1 MAQSTHRTDGPRRN
15 PKNSYTGAADAWLDR
30 LNAAGSTPF
39 RGRWSREH
47 WMLASLFAT
56 MSAMIVAIVPGFA
69 TAMRAPHVER
79 TTLALAL
86 PALPKFSTAVPTNN
100 WQILRVHK
108 GQTLV
113 SLFDDLGLTANTL
126 QRVLAQ
132 PGAAITLKHLH
143 EGDQLAFDIGHPG
156 ELRGLRFDKND
167 NTRVEIR
174 IGQNTIKTTVTK
186 RPTEIRLEAT
196 SGVIEGSLFAAG
208 KRAGLSEAAIREMT
222 NAFSYDIDFAQD
234 MKPGDSF
241 QVVHEEIWR
250 DGERLRNGSVIAA
263 SFDTGGKRYYAY
275 RYVHDAKTEYV
286 DENGR
291 PLKKSFMRTPVE
303 FTRISSGFTAARLHP
318 ILGTMRA
325 HHGIDY
331 AAPTGTPITAAGDAR
346 INFAGWKNGYGN
358 CIILDHGRG
367 YTTLYGHM
375 SRLGKYRVGAHVTQ
389 GTVIGYVGMTGLATG
404 PHLHYEFRIN
414 GDYRNPLTVTMPK
427 PEPLTGAALA
437 QFRAQTAPAL
447 AQLQRLRESQ
457 GMLAQARK
465 SRARG

>member
-1 MAQSTHRTDGPRRN
+1 MAQPNHHPGDSRRN
-15 PKNSYTGAADAWLDR
+15 PRNSLARAVDAWLGR

-56 MSAMIVAIVPGFA
+56 MSMMIVAIVPGFA
-69 TAMRAPHVER
+69 SAMRTPRVER

-86 PALPKFSTAVPTNN
+86 PALPKFNQPTPADN

-113 SLFDDLGLTANTL
+113 SLFDDLGLPANDMR
-126 QRVLAQ
+126 RVLAQ
-132 PGAAITLKHLH
+132 PGASATLKHLH
-143 EGDQLAFDIGHPG
+143 DGDQIAFDIGSPG
-156 ELRGLRFDKND
+156 VLRGLRFDKND
-167 NTRVEIR
+167 STRVEMR
-174 IGQNTIKTTVTK
+174 IGENAIKTTETR

-208 KRAGLSEAAIREMT
+208 KRAGLSETAIREMT

-241 QVVHEEIWR
+241 QVIHEEIWR

-263 SFDTGGKRYYAY
+263 SFDSGGKRYYAY
-275 RYVHDAKTEYV
+275 RYVHDGKTEYV

-303 FTRISSGFTAARLHP
+303 YTRISSGFTAARLHP

-325 HHGIDY
+325 HKGVDY

-346 INFAGWKNGYGN
+346 VSFAGWKNGYGN

-375 SRLGKYRVGAHVTQ
+375 SRLGKFRVGAHVAQ

-414 GDYRNPLTVTMPK
+414 GEYRNPLSVTLPK
-427 PEPLTGAALA
+427 PEPLAGAALA

-447 AQLQRLRESQ
+447 AQLKRLRESQ
-457 GMLAQARK
+457 GMLAQVRK
-465 SRARG
+465 SGARG

>member
-1 MAQSTHRTDGPRRN
+1 MDQSADRTDSPRRN
-15 PKNSYTGAADAWLDR
+15 PPNSLVRSADAWLDR
-30 LNAAGSTPF
+30 LNSAGSGSF

-56 MSAMIVAIVPGFA
+56 MGAMIVAIVPGF
-69 TAMRAPHVER
+69 TSAMRAPHVQR
-79 TTLALAL
+79 TTLALEL
-86 PALPKFSTAVPTNN
+86 PTLPTLTTTAPVNN
-100 WQILRVHK
+100 WQILRVQK
-108 GQTLV
+108 GQTLG
-113 SLFDDLGLTANTL
+113 SMFGDLGLPANEM

-132 PGAAITLKHLH
+132 PGAKTVLTHLH
-143 EGDQLAFDIGHPG
+143 DGDELAFDIANPG
-156 ELRGLRFDKND
+156 ELRGLRFDKSES
-167 NTRVEIR
+167 TRVEMR
-174 IGQNTIKTTVTK
+174 IAEDAIKTTIVK
-186 RPTEIRLEAT
+186 RPTETRLEAT

-208 KRAGLSEAAIREMT
+208 KRAGLSEKAIAEMT
-222 NAFSYDIDFAQD
+222 NAFTYDIDFAQD

-241 QVVHEEIWR
+241 QVIHEEIWR
-250 DGERLRNGSVIAA
+250 DGVRLRNGSVIAA

-275 RYVHDAKTEYV
+275 RYVHDGKTEYV

-303 FTRISSGFTAARLHP
+303 FTRISSGFTAARFHP
-318 ILGTMRA
+318 ILGRWRA
-325 HHGIDY
+325 HHGVDY
-331 AAPTGTPITAAGDAR
+331 AAPSGTPIMAAGDAR
-346 INFAGWKNGYGN
+346 VSFAGWRNGYGN

-375 SRLGKYRVGAHVTQ
+375 SRLGKYRVGAHVGQ
-389 GTVIGYVGMTGLATG
+389 GTTIGYVGMTGLATG

-414 GDYRNPLTVTMPK
+414 GDYRNPLSVTMPK
-427 PEPLTGAALA
+427 PEPLAGAALA

>member
-1 MAQSTHRTDGPRRN
+1 MAQPTHRTDDLRRN
-15 PKNSYTGAADAWLDR
+15 PQDSLVRVADAWLER

-47 WMLASLFAT
+47 WMIASLFAT

-69 TAMRAPHVER
+69 SAMRTPHVER

-86 PALPKFSTAVPTNN
+86 PALPEIHHAIPSDN

-108 GQTLV
+108 GQTLA
-113 SLFDDLGLTANTL
+113 SMFDDLGLPASDL

-132 PGAAITLKHLH
+132 PGASKTLAHLH
-143 EGDQLAFDIGHPG
+143 EGDELAFDVGNPG
-156 ELRGLRFDKND
+156 ELRGLRFDKSD
-167 NTRVEIR
+167 STRVEMR
-174 IGQNTIKTTVTK
+174 IGAGSIQATEVK
-186 RPTEIRLEAT
+186 RPTEVRLEAT

-208 KRAGLSEAAIREMT
+208 KRAGLSEAAIQQMT

-234 MKPGDSF
+234 MRPGDSF
-241 QVVHEEIWR
+241 QVIHEEIWR
-250 DGERLRNGSVIAA
+250 DGVRLRNGSVIAA
-263 SFDTGGKRYYAY
+263 SFENGGKRYYAY
-275 RYVHDAKTEYV
+275 RYVHDGKTEYV
-286 DENGR
+286 DQNGR

-303 FTRISSGFTAARLHP
+303 YTRISSGFTAARLHP

-325 HHGIDY
+325 HHGVDY
-331 AAPTGTPITAAGDAR
+331 AAPTGTPIMAAGDAR
-346 INFAGWKNGYGN
+346 VSFAGWKNGYGN

-375 SRLGKYRVGAHVTQ
+375 SRLGKYRVGAHVKQ
-389 GTVIGYVGMTGLATG
+389 GTTIGYVGMTGLATG

-427 PEPLTGAALA
+427 PAPLTGAALA

-447 AQLQRLRESQ
+447 AQLKRLQESQ

-465 SRARG
+465 PGARG

>member
-1 MAQSTHRTDGPRRN
+1 MAQPSPGTDGSRRN
-15 PKNSYTGAADAWLDR
+15 PENTFVGAADAWLGR
-30 LNAAGSTPF
+30 LNAAGNTPF

-69 TAMRAPHVER
+69 SAMRTPHVER
-79 TTLALAL
+79 TTLALGL
-86 PALPKFSTAVPTNN
+86 PALPKFSYAAPVDT

-113 SLFDDLGLTANTL
+113 SLFDSLGLPANDM

-132 PGAAITLKHLH
+132 PGAKAVLAHLH
-143 EGDQLAFDIGHPG
+143 DGDELAFDIGNPG

-167 NTRVEIR
+167 STRVVMR
-174 IGQNTIKTTVTK
+174 IGRNTIDTTATK

-241 QVVHEEIWR
+241 QVVHEEVWR
-250 DGERLRNGSVIAA
+250 EGERLRNGSVIAA

-275 RYVHDAKTEYV
+275 RYVHDGKTEYV

-346 INFAGWKNGYGN
+346 VNFAGWKNGYGN

-375 SRLGKYRVGAHVTQ
+375 SRLGKYRVGAHVAQ

-427 PEPLTGAALA
+427 PEPLAGSALV

-447 AQLQRLRESQ
+447 AQLQRLRASQ
-457 GMLAQARK
+457 GMLAQGRK